1 MAAMDR
7 FNIAGAGHIWA
18 VVPVKKF
25 SLAKQRL
32 SPMLSE
38 DERSKLVRTMLADV
52 LGALRATRGLSG
64 IVVVTSDGQAAKM
77 AALFDAQVIP
87 EDNATNLN
95 GAVQCGLDELVKIG
109 AGALV
114 VPADIPFAT
123 ADDYAEIID
132 ALKRYPVVLASAISD
147 GGTNA
152 LAMRAAD
159 LVAPCFGE
167 DSFARHRMSA
177 RAKGLQVGI
186 VQSEGLGRDID
197 NVDDIIASR
206 RVKRRSSTSAFFE
219 EIELITR
226 IGLDA
231 LPVAARYI

>member
-1 MAAMDR
+1 MERFDVAA
-7 FNIAGAGHIWA
+7 AGNIWA

-38 DERSKLVRTMLADV
+38 QERSKLVRTMLADV

-64 IVVVTSDGQAAKM
+64 IVVVTSDAQASKM

-87 EDNATNLN
+87 EDTASNLN
-95 GAVQCGLDELVKIG
+95 DAVQCGLDELAKIG

-123 ADDYAEIID
+123 ADDYAEILD
-132 ALKRYPVVLASAISD
+132 ALKRYPVVLAPAISD

-152 LAMRAAD
+152 LAMRPTNH
-159 LVAPCFGE
+159 VKPSFGE
-167 DSFARHRMSA
+167 DSFARHRISA
-177 RAKGLQVGI
+177 RANGWQVGI

-206 RVKRRSSTSAFFE
+206 KVNRRSSTSVFFE
-219 EIELITR
+219 EIEMITR

>member
-77 AALFDAQVIP
+77 AALFDAHVVSD
-87 EDNATNLN
+87 ETATNLN
-95 GAVQCGLDELVKIG
+95 GAVQCGLGELTKVG

-114 VPADIPFAT
+114 VPTDIPFAT
-123 ADDYAEIID
+123 ADDYAEILD
-132 ALKRYPVVLASAISD
+132 ALKRYPVVLAPAISD

-152 LAMRAAD
+152 LAMR
-159 LVAPCFGE
+159 VASHVMPSFGE

-197 NVDDIIASR
+197 NVNDIIASR
-206 RVKRRSSTSAFFE
+206 KITRRSSTSAFFE